1 MPLVSVI
8 LPNYNHS
15 KYLPYR
21 IDSILSQSFTDYE
34 LIILDD
40 CSTDDSRQIIK
51 SYEGHPR
58 ISNIVFNETN
68 SGSTFLQWEKG
79 MQISKGKYIWLA
91 ESDDYSDPEFLRSLV
106 GRLESDSENGLAFCA
121 SNITD
126 ENNVVSRKNYN
137 YSPEVNEFLARDFVM
152 DGKQFCEQYLFFGCL
167 LVNAS
172 AVVFKKDLYGK
183 IDQDFKTYKVS
194 GDWRMWVEICY
205 RTRVVYVN
213 QSLNYFR
220 FHTNNVRTNKA
231 NIMNGE
237 AIRNYIASFR
247 KSGSES
253 VRNKLKDRLVRHWFF
268 EFSRDFKAF
277 RFSRSR
283 EFMKEISA
291 IYPYFIFRVS
301 RYMLGKIF
309 GLNRKIKVAK

>member
-21 IDSILSQSFTDYE
+21 IDTILSQTFTDFE

-40 CSTDDSRQIIK
+40 CSTDNSRQIIN

-58 ISNIVFNETN
+58 ISKIVFNETN

-79 MQISKGKYIWLA
+79 IQLSSGKYIWLA
-91 ESDDYSDPEFLRSLV
+91 ESDDYSDPNFLKVLIE
-106 GRLESDSENGLAFCA
+106 RLESDSTNGLAFCA

-126 ENNVVSRKNYN
+126 ENNNVSSKNYV
-137 YSPEVNEFLARDFVM
+137 YGPEVNEFLSKDFVIN
-152 DGKQFCEQYLFFGCL
+152 GQQFCEKYLFFGCL

-172 AVVFKKDLYGK
+172 AVVFKKELYLN
-183 IDQDFKTYKVS
+183 INQDFKTYKVS

-205 RTRVVYVN
+205 QTNVVYVN

-231 NIMNGE
+231 SIMNGE
-237 AIRNYIASFR
+237 AIRNYIAAFK
-247 KSGSES
+247 KSSSEN
-253 VRNKLKDRLVRHWFF
+253 VKKRLKQNLLRHWMF
-268 EFSRDFKAF
+268 EFSRDVKAF
-277 RFSRSR
+277 SFSRSR
-283 EFMKEISA
+283 DFYKEISS
-291 IYPYFIFRVS
+291 IYPFFIIGIGTYLFGKAFR
-301 RYMLGKIF
+301 LK
-309 GLNRKIKVAK
+309 